1 MQLNVN
7 GDWHPC
13 AFISWNFSPTKQNY
27 KIYDHELLSVIWA
40 LQEWHHYIQQSP
52 YEMMIYLYHKNL
64 TYFWSTQKLNQWQ
77 AQWSLL
83 SKYNIKLV
91 HLPGSKM
98 ILSDTLSQWPDFVPE
113 KDTDNE
119 DIVLLPDWL
128 FINLINIKLQ
138 REIAN
143 SNKLDMDTTATIMLL
158 LGKGPT
164 DLKQDLSD

>member
-1 MQLNVN
+1 
-7 GDWHPC
+7 
-13 AFISWNFSPTKQNY
+13 
-27 KIYDHELLSVIWA
+27 
-40 LQEWHHYIQQSP
+40 
-52 YEMMIYLYHKNL
+52 
-64 TYFWSTQKLNQWQ
+64 
-77 AQWSLL
+77 
-83 SKYNIKLV
+83 
-91 HLPGSKM
+91 M

-119 DIVLLPDWL
+119 DIVLLPDQL